1 MTIKITWLGSM
12 GVKVRENLRFI
23 EKIVVGGMVMRVDG
37 GGVKLVLRILLL
49 RMLARVV
56 VEMVVTK
63 GVNKVVKTEVG
74 KNGDKLRTDT
84 IPETIFD

>member
-1 MTIKITWLGSM
+1 MIVNQDSEYLTLSENIK
-12 GVKVRENLRFI
+12 V
-23 EKIVVGGMVMRVDG
+23 
-37 GGVKLVLRILLL
+37 VLRILLL

-74 KNGDKLRTDT
+74 KTGDKLRTDT